1 MEHINNNKQDV
12 YRRCVLSAW
21 HPQSHFSASEP
32 SFSGHGNNSF
42 ILEIS
47 YRWFRLA
54 MVILVSLS
62 SGQFRVDM
70 WPCSSQWDLR
80 KYIGGRFL
88 GKLFILKGKY
98 QRDGPPP
105 FSGCFPVQIWL
116 LRSAVVILQQSKSCH
131 IKITEKKYSDLT
143 QTLPDKKEK

>member
-1 MEHINNNKQDV
+1 MALHYSLLTSLWKEIN
-12 YRRCVLSAW
+12 L
-21 HPQSHFSASEP
+21 FSSIQISGRWCSSEP
-32 SFSGHGNNSF
+32 TGKSWLLCSKFP
-42 ILEIS
+42 I
-47 YRWFRLA
+47 
-54 MVILVSLS
+54 VSDL
-62 SGQFRVDM
+62 FKENLP
-70 WPCSSQWDLR
+70 PCSSQWDLR

-131 IKITEKKYSDLT
+131 IKITEKKYVFLSVFINCWIKWPWT
-143 QTLPDKKEK
+143 SWYINM